1 MDFLPENIQKY
12 ISDISQSESLILKEL
27 NRYTNSKVILPR
39 MLSGHVQGR
48 FLSMISKL
56 VNPEIIVEVGT
67 YTGYSCLCLSEGL
80 KKNGKIITIEKD
92 EEFASIARKFFDRS
106 KYKEKISL
114 IIDDATN
121 VIENINE
128 KIDLA
133 FIDADKVNYSKYY
146 DMLFPKL
153 KIGGLIVAD
162 NVLWSGK
169 VTKKVSDN
177 ETQSIKNFNAKV
189 KNDERVE
196 NLIVGIR
203 DGIMVCQKIKD

>member
-12 ISDISQSESLILKEL
+12 ISDISNSESSLLKEL

-39 MLSGHVQGR
+39 MISGHVQGR

-67 YTGYSCLCLSEGL
+67 YTGYSCLCLAEGL

-92 EEFASIARKFFDRS
+92 EEFASIAKKFFDRS

-114 IIDDATN
+114 FIEDATK
-121 VIENINE
+121 VIENISE

-133 FIDADKVNYSKYY
+133 FIDADKVNYTKYY

-169 VTKKVSDN
+169 VTEDVIDN
-177 ETQSIKNFNAKV
+177 ETQSIKNFNTKV

>member
-67 YTGYSCLCLSEGL
+67 YTGYSCLCLAEGL

-92 EEFASIARKFFDRS
+92 EEFASIAKKFFNRS

-114 IIDDATN
+114 IIEDATKA
-121 VIENINE
+121 IENISE

-169 VTKKVSDN
+169 VTQKVIDD
-177 ETQSIKNFNAKV
+177 ETQSIKNFNIKV

>member
-12 ISDISQSESLILKEL
+12 ISDNSQSESIILKEL

-67 YTGYSCLCLSEGL
+67 YTGYSCLCLAEGL

-92 EEFASIARKFFDRS
+92 EEFASIAKNFFDRS
-106 KYKEKISL
+106 NYKEKISL
-114 IIDDATN
+114 LIEDATKA
-121 VIENINE
+121 IENISE

-133 FIDADKVNYSKYY
+133 FIDADKVNYTKYY

-177 ETQSIKNFNAKV
+177 ETQSIKNFNTKV

>member
-1 MDFLPENIQKY
+1 
-12 ISDISQSESLILKEL
+12 
-27 NRYTNSKVILPR
+27 

-67 YTGYSCLCLSEGL
+67 YTGYSCLCLAEGL

-92 EEFASIARKFFDRS
+92 EEFASIAKKFFDRS
-106 KYKEKISL
+106 NYKEKISL
-114 IIDDATN
+114 LIEDATKA
-121 VIENINE
+121 IENISE

-133 FIDADKVNYSKYY
+133 FIDADKVNYTKYY

-177 ETQSIKNFNAKV
+177 ETQSIKNFNTKV

>member
-12 ISDISQSESLILKEL
+12 ISDISQSESPILKEL

-67 YTGYSCLCLSEGL
+67 YTGYSCLCLAEGL

-92 EEFASIARKFFDRS
+92 EEFASIAKKFFDRS

-114 IIDDATN
+114 LIEDATTA
-121 VIENINE
+121 IENISE

-133 FIDADKVNYSKYY
+133 FIDADKVNYTKYY

-153 KIGGLIVAD
+153 KNGGLIVAD

-169 VTKKVSDN
+169 VTQKVIDN
-177 ETQSIKNFNAKV
+177 ETQSIKNFNIKV

>member
-12 ISDISQSESLILKEL
+12 ISDISQSESPILKEL

-67 YTGYSCLCLSEGL
+67 YTGYSCLCLAEGL

-92 EEFASIARKFFDRS
+92 EEFASIAKKFFDRS

-114 IIDDATN
+114 LIEDATTA
-121 VIENINE
+121 IENISE

-133 FIDADKVNYSKYY
+133 FIDADKVNYTKYY

-169 VTKKVSDN
+169 VTEDVSDN
-177 ETQSIKNFNAKV
+177 ETQSIKNFNTKV

-203 DGIMVCQKIKD
+203 DGIMLCQKIKD

>member
-12 ISDISQSESLILKEL
+12 ISDISQSESPILKEL

-67 YTGYSCLCLSEGL
+67 YTGYSCLCLAEGL

-92 EEFASIARKFFDRS
+92 EEFASIAKKFFDRS
-106 KYKEKISL
+106 EYKEKISL
-114 IIDDATN
+114 LIEDATKA
-121 VIENINE
+121 IENISE

-133 FIDADKVNYSKYY
+133 FIDADKLNYTKYY

-153 KIGGLIVAD
+153 KNGGLIVAD

-169 VTKKVSDN
+169 VTQKVIDD
-177 ETQSIKNFNAKV
+177 ETQSIKNFNIKV

-203 DGIMVCQKIKD
+203 DGIMLCQKIKD

>member
-12 ISDISQSESLILKEL
+12 ISDISQSESPILKEL

-67 YTGYSCLCLSEGL
+67 YTGYSCLCLAEGL

-92 EEFASIARKFFDRS
+92 EEFASIAKKFFDRS

-114 IIDDATN
+114 LIEDATTA
-121 VIENINE
+121 IENISE

-133 FIDADKVNYSKYY
+133 FIDADKVNYTKYY

-169 VTKKVSDN
+169 VTEEVSDN
-177 ETQSIKNFNAKV
+177 ETQSIKNFNTKV

-203 DGIMVCQKIKD
+203 DGIMVCQKIKN

>member
-12 ISDISQSESLILKEL
+12 ISDNSQSESLILKEL

-67 YTGYSCLCLSEGL
+67 YTGYSCLCLAEGL
-80 KKNGKIITIEKD
+80 KKNGKIITIEKN
-92 EEFASIARKFFDRS
+92 EEFASIAKKFFDRS

-114 IIDDATN
+114 LVEDATSA
-121 VIENINE
+121 IENINE

-133 FIDADKVNYSKYY
+133 FIDADKLNYTKYY
-146 DMLFPKL
+146 DLLFPKL
-153 KIGGLIVAD
+153 KAGGLILAD

-169 VTKKVSDN
+169 VTEDVSDN
-177 ETQSIKNFNAKV
+177 ETQSIKNFNTKV
-189 KNDERVE
+189 KNDQRAE

>member
-67 YTGYSCLCLSEGL
+67 YTGYSCLCLAEGL

-92 EEFASIARKFFDRS
+92 EEFASIAKKFFDRS
-106 KYKEKISL
+106 NYKEKIRLL
-114 IIDDATN
+114 IEDAN
-121 VIENINE
+121 KAIENISE

-133 FIDADKVNYSKYY
+133 FIDADKVNYTKYY

-169 VTKKVSDN
+169 VTEDVSDN
-177 ETQSIKNFNAKV
+177 ETQSIKNFNTKV

>member
-12 ISDISQSESLILKEL
+12 ISDNSQSESIILKEL

-67 YTGYSCLCLSEGL
+67 YTGYSCLCLAEGL

-92 EEFASIARKFFDRS
+92 EEFASIAKKFFDRS

-114 IIDDATN
+114 LIEDATTA
-121 VIENINE
+121 IENISE

-203 DGIMVCQKIKD
+203 DGIMLCQKIKD

>member
-12 ISDISQSESLILKEL
+12 ISDISQSESPILKDL

-67 YTGYSCLCLSEGL
+67 YTGYSCLCLAEGL

-92 EEFASIARKFFDRS
+92 EEFASIAKKFFDRS

-114 IIDDATN
+114 LIEDATTA
-121 VIENINE
+121 IENISE

-169 VTKKVSDN
+169 VTEDVSDN
-177 ETQSIKNFNAKV
+177 ETQSIKNFNTKV

>member
-56 VNPEIIVEVGT
+56 VNPEIILEVGT
-67 YTGYSCLCLSEGL
+67 YTGYSCLCLAEGL

-92 EEFASIARKFFDRS
+92 EEFASIAKKFFDRS
-106 KYKEKISL
+106 KYREKISL
-114 IIDDATN
+114 LIKDATKA
-121 VIENINE
+121 IENISE

-133 FIDADKVNYSKYY
+133 FIDADKVK
-146 DMLFPKL
+146 
-153 KIGGLIVAD
+153 AE
-162 NVLWSGK
+162 SGF
-169 VTKKVSDN
+169 VSD
-177 ETQSIKNFNAKV
+177 SGSPV
-189 KNDERVE
+189 KIQVSGSTVTFTVAG
-196 NLIVGIR
+196 VGSSTLTLT
-203 DGIMVCQKIKD
+203 

>member
-12 ISDISQSESLILKEL
+12 ISDISQSESPILKEL

-67 YTGYSCLCLSEGL
+67 YTGYSCLCLAEGL

-92 EEFASIARKFFDRS
+92 EEFASIAKKFFDRS

-114 IIDDATN
+114 LIEDATTA
-121 VIENINE
+121 IENIGE
-128 KIDLA
+128 KIDLV

-169 VTKKVSDN
+169 VTEDVSDN
-177 ETQSIKNFNAKV
+177 ETQSIKNFNTKV

-203 DGIMVCQKIKD
+203 DGIMLCQKIKD

>member
-12 ISDISQSESLILKEL
+12 ISDISQSESPILKEL

-67 YTGYSCLCLSEGL
+67 YTGYSCLCLAEGL
-80 KKNGKIITIEKD
+80 KKNGMIITIEKD
-92 EEFASIARKFFDRS
+92 EEFASIAKKFFDRS

-114 IIDDATN
+114 LIEDATTA
-121 VIENINE
+121 IENISE
-128 KIDLA
+128 KIDLV
-133 FIDADKVNYSKYY
+133 FIDADKINYSKYY

-169 VTKKVSDN
+169 VTEEVSDN
-177 ETQSIKNFNAKV
+177 ETQSIKNFNTKV

>member
-12 ISDISQSESLILKEL
+12 ISDISQSESPILKEL

-67 YTGYSCLCLSEGL
+67 YTGYSCLCLAEGL

-92 EEFASIARKFFDRS
+92 EEFASIAKKFFDRS

-114 IIDDATN
+114 HIEDATTA
-121 VIENINE
+121 IENISE

-133 FIDADKVNYSKYY
+133 FIDADKVNYTKYY

-153 KIGGLIVAD
+153 KNGGIIVAD

-169 VTKKVSDN
+169 VTQKVIDD
-177 ETQSIKNFNAKV
+177 ETQSIKNFNIKV

>member
-12 ISDISQSESLILKEL
+12 ISDISQSESLILNEL

-67 YTGYSCLCLSEGL
+67 YTGYSCLCLAEGL

-92 EEFASIARKFFDRS
+92 EEFASIAKKFFNRS

-114 IIDDATN
+114 LIEDAT
-121 VIENINE
+121 
-128 KIDLA
+128 
-133 FIDADKVNYSKYY
+133 
-146 DMLFPKL
+146 MQL
-153 KIGGLIVAD
+153 KT
-162 NVLWSGK
+162 S
-169 VTKKVSDN
+169 TKK
-177 ETQSIKNFNAKV
+177 
-189 KNDERVE
+189 
-196 NLIVGIR
+196 LI
-203 DGIMVCQKIKD
+203 

>member
-12 ISDISQSESLILKEL
+12 ISDISNSESSLLKEL

-39 MLSGHVQGR
+39 MISGHVQGR

-67 YTGYSCLCLSEGL
+67 YTGYSCLCLAEGL

-92 EEFASIARKFFDRS
+92 EEFASIAKKFFDRS

-114 IIDDATN
+114 FIEDATK
-121 VIENINE
+121 VIENISE

-133 FIDADKVNYSKYY
+133 FIDADKVNYTKYY
-146 DMLFPKL
+146 NMLFPKV

-169 VTKKVSDN
+169 VIEDVSDN
-177 ETQSIKNFNAKV
+177 ETQSIKNFNSKV

>member
-56 VNPEIIVEVGT
+56 INPEIIVEVGT
-67 YTGYSCLCLSEGL
+67 YTGYSCLCLAEGL

-92 EEFASIARKFFDRS
+92 EEFASIAKNFFDRS
-106 KYKEKISL
+106 NYKEKISL
-114 IIDDATN
+114 LIEDATKA
-121 VIENINE
+121 IENINE

-133 FIDADKVNYSKYY
+133 FIDADKVNYTKYY

-169 VTKKVSDN
+169 VTEDVSDN
-177 ETQSIKNFNAKV
+177 ETQSIKNFNTKV

>member
-12 ISDISQSESLILKEL
+12 ISDNSQSESIILKEL
-27 NRYTNSKVILPR
+27 NRYTNSNVILPR
-39 MLSGHVQGR
+39 MLSGHIQGR

-67 YTGYSCLCLSEGL
+67 YTGYSCLCLAEGL

-92 EEFASIARKFFDRS
+92 EEFASIAKKFFDRS
-106 KYKEKISL
+106 NYKEKISL
-114 IIDDATN
+114 LIEDATKA
-121 VIENINE
+121 IENISE

-133 FIDADKVNYSKYY
+133 FIDADKVNYTKYY

-203 DGIMVCQKIKD
+203 DGIMLCQKIKD

>member
-12 ISDISQSESLILKEL
+12 ISDISQSESPILKEL

-39 MLSGHVQGR
+39 MLSGHIQGR

-67 YTGYSCLCLSEGL
+67 YTGYSCLCLAEGL

-92 EEFASIARKFFDRS
+92 EEFASIAKKFFDRS

-114 IIDDATN
+114 LIEDATTA
-121 VIENINE
+121 IENISE

-133 FIDADKVNYSKYY
+133 FIDADKVNYTKYY

-153 KIGGLIVAD
+153 KNGGLIVAD

-169 VTKKVSDN
+169 VTQKVIDD
-177 ETQSIKNFNAKV
+177 ETQSIKNFNIKV

-203 DGIMVCQKIKD
+203 DGIMLCQKIKD

>member
-12 ISDISQSESLILKEL
+12 ISDISQSESPILKEL

-56 VNPEIIVEVGT
+56 VNPEIVVEVGT
-67 YTGYSCLCLSEGL
+67 YTGYSCLCLAEGL

-92 EEFASIARKFFDRS
+92 EEFASIAKKFFDRS

-114 IIDDATN
+114 LIEDATTA
-121 VIENINE
+121 IENISE
-128 KIDLA
+128 KIDLV

-169 VTKKVSDN
+169 VTEDVSDN
-177 ETQSIKNFNAKV
+177 ETQSIKNFNTKV

>member
-12 ISDISQSESLILKEL
+12 ISDNSQSESIILKEL

-56 VNPEIIVEVGT
+56 INPEIIVEVGT
-67 YTGYSCLCLSEGL
+67 YTGYSCLCLAEGL

-92 EEFASIARKFFDRS
+92 EEFASIAKNFFDRS
-106 KYKEKISL
+106 NYKEKISL
-114 IIDDATN
+114 LIEDATKA
-121 VIENINE
+121 IENINE

-133 FIDADKVNYSKYY
+133 FIDADKVNYTKYY

-203 DGIMVCQKIKD
+203 DGIMLCQKIKD

>member
-12 ISDISQSESLILKEL
+12 ISDISQSESPILKEL

-67 YTGYSCLCLSEGL
+67 YTGYSCLCLAEGL

-92 EEFASIARKFFDRS
+92 EEFASIAKKFFDRS
-106 KYKEKISL
+106 NYKEKISL
-114 IIDDATN
+114 LIEDATKA
-121 VIENINE
+121 IENISE

-133 FIDADKVNYSKYY
+133 FIDADKVNYTKYY

-169 VTKKVSDN
+169 VTEDVSDN
-177 ETQSIKNFNAKV
+177 ETQSIKNFNTKV

>member
-12 ISDISQSESLILKEL
+12 ISDISQSESPILKEL

-39 MLSGHVQGR
+39 MISGHVQGR

-67 YTGYSCLCLSEGL
+67 YTGYSCLCLAEGL

-92 EEFASIARKFFDRS
+92 EEFASIAKKFFDRS

-114 IIDDATN
+114 LIEDATK
-121 VIENINE
+121 VIENISE
-128 KIDLA
+128 KIDLV

-169 VTKKVSDN
+169 VTEDVSDN
-177 ETQSIKNFNAKV
+177 ETQSIKNFNTKV

>member
-12 ISDISQSESLILKEL
+12 ISDNSQSESIILKEL
-27 NRYTNSKVILPR
+27 NRYTYTNVILPR
-39 MLSGHVQGR
+39 MLSGHIQGR

-67 YTGYSCLCLSEGL
+67 YTGYSCLCLAEGL

-92 EEFASIARKFFDRS
+92 EEFASIAKKFFDRS
-106 KYKEKISL
+106 NYKEKISL
-114 IIDDATN
+114 LIEDASKA
-121 VIENINE
+121 IENISE

-133 FIDADKVNYSKYY
+133 FIDADKVNYTKYY

-169 VTKKVSDN
+169 VTEKVSDN
-177 ETQSIKNFNAKV
+177 ETQSIKNFNTKV

>member
-56 VNPEIIVEVGT
+56 VNPEIVVEVGT
-67 YTGYSCLCLSEGL
+67 YTGYSCLCLAEGL

-92 EEFASIARKFFDRS
+92 EEFASIAKKFFDRS
-106 KYKEKISL
+106 NYKEKISL
-114 IIDDATN
+114 LIEDASKA
-121 VIENINE
+121 IENISE

-133 FIDADKVNYSKYY
+133 FIDADKVNYTKYY

-169 VTKKVSDN
+169 VTEKVSDN
-177 ETQSIKNFNAKV
+177 ETQSIKNFNTKV

>member
-12 ISDISQSESLILKEL
+12 ISDISQSESPILKEL

-67 YTGYSCLCLSEGL
+67 YTGYSCLCLAEGL

-92 EEFASIARKFFDRS
+92 EEFASIAKKFFDRS

-114 IIDDATN
+114 LIEDATTA
-121 VIENINE
+121 IENISE

-133 FIDADKVNYSKYY
+133 FIDADKVNYTIYY

-153 KIGGLIVAD
+153 KNGGLIVAD

-169 VTKKVSDN
+169 VTEDVSDN
-177 ETQSIKNFNAKV
+177 ETQSIKNFNTKV

>member
-12 ISDISQSESLILKEL
+12 ISDISQSESPILKEL

-67 YTGYSCLCLSEGL
+67 YTGYSCLCLAEGL

-92 EEFASIARKFFDRS
+92 EEFASIAKKFFDRS

-114 IIDDATN
+114 LIEDATTA
-121 VIENINE
+121 IENISE

-133 FIDADKVNYSKYY
+133 FIDADKVNYTKYY

-169 VTKKVSDN
+169 VTKEVSDN
-177 ETQSIKNFNAKV
+177 ETQSIKNFNTKV

>member
-12 ISDISQSESLILKEL
+12 ISDNSQSESIILKEL

-67 YTGYSCLCLSEGL
+67 YTGYSCLCLAEGL

-92 EEFASIARKFFDRS
+92 EEFASIAKKFFDRS

-114 IIDDATN
+114 LIEDATKA
-121 VIENINE
+121 IENISE

-133 FIDADKVNYSKYY
+133 FIDADKVNYTKYY
-146 DMLFPKL
+146 DMLFPKV

-169 VTKKVSDN
+169 VIEDVSDN
-177 ETQSIKNFNAKV
+177 ETQSIKNFNSKV

>member
-12 ISDISQSESLILKEL
+12 ISDNSQSESIILKEL

-67 YTGYSCLCLSEGL
+67 YTGYSCLCLAEGL

-92 EEFASIARKFFDRS
+92 EEFASIAKKFFDRS
-106 KYKEKISL
+106 NYKEKISL
-114 IIDDATN
+114 LIEDATKA
-121 VIENINE
+121 IENISE

-133 FIDADKVNYSKYY
+133 FIDADKVNYTKYY

-169 VTKKVSDN
+169 VTKDVSDN
-177 ETQSIKNFNAKV
+177 ETQSIKNFNTKV

-203 DGIMVCQKIKD
+203 DGIMLCQKIKD

>member
-12 ISDISQSESLILKEL
+12 ISDISQSESPILKEL

-67 YTGYSCLCLSEGL
+67 YTGYSCLCLAEGL

-92 EEFASIARKFFDRS
+92 EEFASIAKKFFDRS

-114 IIDDATN
+114 LIEDATTA
-121 VIENINE
+121 IENISE

-169 VTKKVSDN
+169 VTEKVSDN
-177 ETQSIKNFNAKV
+177 ETQSIKNFNTKV

>member
-12 ISDISQSESLILKEL
+12 ISDISQSESPILKEL

-67 YTGYSCLCLSEGL
+67 YTGYSCLCLAEGL

-92 EEFASIARKFFDRS
+92 EEFASIAKKFFDRS

-114 IIDDATN
+114 LIEDATKA
-121 VIENINE
+121 IENISE

-133 FIDADKVNYSKYY
+133 FIDADKVNYTKYY

-203 DGIMVCQKIKD
+203 DGIMLCQKIKD

>member
-12 ISDISQSESLILKEL
+12 ISDISQSESPILKEL

-67 YTGYSCLCLSEGL
+67 YTGYSCLCLAEGL

-92 EEFASIARKFFDRS
+92 EEFASIAKKFFDRS
-106 KYKEKISL
+106 NYKEKISL
-114 IIDDATN
+114 LIEDATKA
-121 VIENINE
+121 IENISE

-133 FIDADKVNYSKYY
+133 FIDADKVNYTKYY

-177 ETQSIKNFNAKV
+177 ETQSIKNFNTKV

-203 DGIMVCQKIKD
+203 DGIMLCQKIKD

>member
-67 YTGYSCLCLSEGL
+67 YTGYSCLCLAEGL

-92 EEFASIARKFFDRS
+92 EEFASIAKKFFDRS

-114 IIDDATN
+114 LIEDATTA
-121 VIENINE
+121 IENISE

-133 FIDADKVNYSKYY
+133 FIDADKVNYTKYY

-153 KIGGLIVAD
+153 KNGGLIVAD

-169 VTKKVSDN
+169 VTEDVSDN
-177 ETQSIKNFNAKV
+177 ETQSIKNFNIKV

>member
-12 ISDISQSESLILKEL
+12 ISDISQSESPILKEL

-67 YTGYSCLCLSEGL
+67 YTGYSCLCLAEGL

-92 EEFASIARKFFDRS
+92 EEFASIAKKFFDRS

-114 IIDDATN
+114 LIEDATTA
-121 VIENINE
+121 IENISE

-133 FIDADKVNYSKYY
+133 FIDADKVNYTKYY

-169 VTKKVSDN
+169 VTQKVIDD
-177 ETQSIKNFNAKV
+177 ETQSIKNFNIKV

>member
-12 ISDISQSESLILKEL
+12 ISDISQSESPVLKEL

-67 YTGYSCLCLSEGL
+67 YTGYSCLCLAEGL

-92 EEFASIARKFFDRS
+92 EEFASIAKKFFDRS

-114 IIDDATN
+114 LIEDATTA
-121 VIENINE
+121 IENISE

-133 FIDADKVNYSKYY
+133 FIDADKGNYTKYY

-153 KIGGLIVAD
+153 KNGGLIVAD

-169 VTKKVSDN
+169 VTQKVIDD
-177 ETQSIKNFNAKV
+177 ETQSIKNFNIKV

>member
-12 ISDISQSESLILKEL
+12 ISDNSQSESIILKEL
-27 NRYTNSKVILPR
+27 NRYTYTNVILPR
-39 MLSGHVQGR
+39 MLSGHIQGR

-67 YTGYSCLCLSEGL
+67 YTGYSCLCLAEGL

-92 EEFASIARKFFDRS
+92 EEFASIAKKFFDRS
-106 KYKEKISL
+106 NYKENISL
-114 IIDDATN
+114 LIEDASKA
-121 VIENINE
+121 IENISE

-133 FIDADKVNYSKYY
+133 FIDADKVNYTKYY

-169 VTKKVSDN
+169 VTEKVSDN
-177 ETQSIKNFNAKV
+177 ETQSIKNFNTKV